1 MIDNIKQWFLSGRTW
16 VLGLPYMWLLAFLIL
31 PFFIILKIS
40 FSEMALSIPPYV
52 SIVSVQNFIVNLHI
66 NLNNYVTLFTDPFYI
81 SAYWHSLKIAFFST
95 LGCLIIG
102 YPMAYCI
109 ARANIKYRS
118 FLLMLVVLPSWT
130 SFLLRVYAWMGILQE
145 TGYLNQLL
153 MALHI
158 TDAPIQFLYT
168 DFAIY
173 LGIIYAYLPF
183 MVLPLYVSISK
194 IDWSLLKAAADLGA
208 RPWTAF
214 WRITVPLTFTGIL
227 TGSLLVFIPVVGEF
241 VIPDLLGGSGTHM
254 IGRVLWQEFFNNRD
268 WPLSAAIATLMLILL
283 LVPIYIFTR
292 VEKSNE
298 GAR

>member
-1 MIDNIKQWFLSGRTW
+1 MMAHIKQWFSSSRTW
-16 VLGLPYMWLLAFLIL
+16 VLGIPYAWLLAFLIL
-31 PFFIILKIS
+31 PFLMILKIS
-40 FSEMALSIPPYV
+40 FSEMALSLPPYLPLFT
-52 SIVSVQNFIVNLHI
+52 VQDFMVTLHV
-66 NLNNYVTLFTDPFYI
+66 NLNNYGILFTDSFYI
-81 SAYWHSLKIAFFST
+81 SAYWNSLKIAFFST
-95 LGCLIIG
+95 LGCLLIG

-109 ARANIKYRS
+109 ARANVSYRS
-118 FLLMLVVLPSWT
+118 FLLMLVILPSWT

-153 MALHI
+153 LTLNIIH
-158 TDAPIQFLYT
+158 TPIQFLYT

-183 MVLPLYVSISK
+183 MVLPIYVSISK

-268 WPLSAAIATLMLILL
+268 WPLSAAIATLMLVLL
-283 LVPIYIFTR
+283 LLPIYLFTR
-292 VEKSNE
+292 VEKNNGSTD
-298 GAR
+298 

>member
-1 MIDNIKQWFLSGRTW
+1 MMTQIKDWLLSGRTW
-16 VLGLPYMWLLAFLIL
+16 VLGIPYLWLILFLIL
-31 PFFIILKIS
+31 PFLIILKIS
-40 FSEMALSIPPYV
+40 FSEMVLSLPPYAPLI
-52 SIVSVQNFIVNLHI
+52 SLQDFMINLHI
-66 NLNNYVTLFTDPFYI
+66 NLNNYRILLLDPFYV
-81 SAYWHSLKIAFFST
+81 SAYWNSLKIAFFST
-95 LGCLIIG
+95 MGCLLIG

-109 ARANIKYRS
+109 ARANVTYRS
-118 FLLMLVVLPSWT
+118 LLLMLVILPSWT

-145 TGYLNQLL
+145 NGFLNLLL
-153 MALHI
+153 MKLNLI
-158 TDAPIQFLYT
+158 NTPVQFLYT

-173 LGIIYAYLPF
+173 VGIIYAYLPF
-183 MVLPLYVSISK
+183 MILPIYVSISK

-214 WRITVPLTFTGIL
+214 WRITVPLTMTGVL

-283 LVPIYIFTR
+283 LLPIYIFTR
-292 VEKSNE
+292 VEKNNG
-298 GAR
+298 GAT